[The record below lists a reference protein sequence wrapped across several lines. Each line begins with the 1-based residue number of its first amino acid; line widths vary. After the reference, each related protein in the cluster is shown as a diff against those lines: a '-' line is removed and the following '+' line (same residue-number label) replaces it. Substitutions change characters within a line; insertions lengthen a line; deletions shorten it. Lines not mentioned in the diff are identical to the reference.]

1 MQSSSTKPP
10 KKVLSKQSSV
20 LRFGCG
26 RKGISDIQKIQQL
39 KRAPDGGWHLNFL
52 VQNKAGYHNLSKL
65 ITEGIYHGIHYRPR
79 IDWELL
85 EAHSEGLLITTSG
98 LNGPLGY
105 ALAQK
110 NVDETAHNILERLA
124 NIFGE
129 DRLFLEL
136 QDFAVPN
143 QPQLND
149 LARQMSERMGLK
161 TVVTN
166 DVRYL
171 KPQDAVSLDL
181 LNCISFGQGFHDSDR
196 QIMPT
201 DQQYFKSEEE
211 MRELFPDDQ
220 EAIDRTVDIAESCNF
235 KFEFGTYFFPATTP
249 PDADKLMEDG
259 TAPKMNQ
266 KEYWADT
273 EANWE
278 YFYKAFPPPK
288 SFQLP
293 DPKESIPPKPEGIGN
308 MSSYFEWYCKEGLI
322 VRLGVYDVEKHA
334 DYWKRA

>member
-1 MQSSSTKPP
+1 MGFVHLHNHSQFTILNGMPSPP
-10 KKVLSKQSSV
+10 AIVAAAEELGMPAVAITDTCNLFGAVQFHKAAKKSSV
-20 LRFGCG
+20 KAIFGSEIWMWP
-26 RKGISDIQKIQQL
+26 KGIQDIKRIQQL

-79 IDWELL
+79 IDWDLL
-85 EAHSEGLLITTSG
+85 EAHSEGLMVTTSG

-110 NVDETAHNILERLA
+110 KTDSTAHDILERLA

-129 DRLFLEL
+129 ERLFLEL
-136 QDFAVPN
+136 QDFAIPH
-143 QPQLND
+143 QPKLNA
-149 LARQMSERMGLK
+149 LARQMADKMGLK

-171 KPQDAVSLDL
+171 QPHDAVSLDL

-196 QIMPT
+196 QTMPT

-220 EAIDRTVDIAESCNF
+220 EALDRTVEIAEACNF

-259 TAPKMNQ
+259 TVPKMNQ

-273 EANWE
+273 
-278 YFYKAFPPPK
+278 
-288 SFQLP
+288 
-293 DPKESIPPKPEGIGN
+293 
-308 MSSYFEWYCKEGLI
+308 
-322 VRLGVYDVEKHA
+322 
-334 DYWKRA
+334 